1 MQDAIPIV
9 PYKKVSR
16 DEMNLAEFPLAMLS
30 TRGNPKIKTLEFK
43 DVVKGKNGE
52 LLNRHWIITGADKF
66 GLPTASDDE
75 VLLGLLKLTVDG
87 GMEDRKV
94 YFTRYELLRILRW
107 TTEGRS
113 YSRLQKA
120 LDRLSGVRIKASNAF
135 YDNDNKLYNTK
146 NFGIVDAY
154 EINDGRDPDS
164 KSSFF
169 IWSEVLFKSFQAG
182 FIKKLDLDFYLDL
195 KSAVSKRLY
204 RYLDKHFWYKS
215 RVQLNLF
222 TLSHE
227 KVGISRNYRF
237 ASSLR
242 QQLDPALEE
251 LISLGFVSKA
261 EYIGKG
267 EGTEIAIFAGKGI
280 TKVSGNTGESV
291 LSASENSGLF
301 PDSTNPSSAHAGMG
315 STPMLFAHATK
326 SLDSKERAAV
336 PPSLPSLIEASSGQ
350 DIHAI
355 VSELIRRGIKEAQAI
370 KLVNE
375 LSIGSYE
382 KVRAIIDHYDFL
394 LRSGSSK
401 ISRSPQGFL
410 FSAVKNWQTFMLPQT
425 KSNGR
430 QGSLSLTQTAP
441 AHKSKGSASS
451 LKDSLESEYLIARK
465 QEIRHIREA
474 IVEKDLLKQMT
485 SDVEKALSKIKVQ
498 ISAARFAEAVEH
510 GVDEKLANLFAVP
523 SFDEWMRAYPA
534 KAEIK

>member
-1 MQDAIPIV
+1 MQDAIPVV

-75 VLLGLLKLTVDG
+75 VLLGLLKLTVDE
-87 GMEDRKV
+87 GMEDRKIF
-94 YFTRYELLRILRW
+94 FTRYELLRILRW

-242 QQLDPALEE
+242 QQLDPAIEE
-251 LISLGFVSKA
+251 LIGLGFVSKA

-267 EGTEIAIFAGKGI
+267 EGTEIAIYAGKGV
-280 TKVSGNTGESV
+280 TKLSETNTK
-291 LSASENSGLF
+291 ENAKFVNPAADDF
-301 PDSTNPSSAHAGMG
+301 PLMDSSTLSSAAIFANNTKQTIQQNPQSLG
-315 STPMLFAHATK
+315 STALNLHE
-326 SLDSKERAAV
+326 DS
-336 PPSLPSLIEASSGQ
+336 Q
-350 DIHAI
+350 AI
-355 VSELIRRGIKEAQAI
+355 VVEMIRRGIKEEQAAR
-370 KLVNE
+370 LVGG
-375 LSIGSYE
+375 LPPVAHAKIF
-382 KVRAIIDHYDFL
+382 AIIEHFDFL
-394 LRSGSSK
+394 LKSGSSK

-410 FSAVKNWQTFMLPQT
+410 FHAVKNWEAFMLPQT
-425 KSNGR
+425 KPSSR
-430 QGSLSLTQTAP
+430 QGTLSLSNATYTAKAKVAQP
-441 AHKSKGSASS
+441 SVKE
-451 LKDSLESEYLIARK
+451 SLESEYLIARK
-465 QEIRHIREA
+465 QEIRHIRDA
-474 IVEKDLLKQMT
+474 IVEKDLLAQLT
-485 SDVEKALSKIKVQ
+485 SDVEKALSKIKAQ
-498 ISAARFAEAVEH
+498 ISAARFTETVEH
-510 GVDEKLANLFAVP
+510 GVDEKLASLFAVP
-523 SFDEWMRAYPA
+523 SFDEWVKGYRA
-534 KAEIK
+534 KAAVG

>member
-1 MQDAIPIV
+1 MQDALPVV

-75 VLLGLLKLTVDG
+75 VLLGLLKLTVDE

-251 LISLGFVSKA
+251 LIGLGFVSKA

-267 EGTEIAIFAGKGI
+267 EGTEIAIYAGKGV
-280 TKVSGNTGESV
+280 TKQVETNTNDQSKFINPTVTHFPTSESSTIFAQKLQSSDAHKLRSADKNLQQADTNSVASDSQSMGE
-291 LSASENSGLF
+291 
-301 PDSTNPSSAHAGMG
+301 DS
-315 STPMLFAHATK
+315 
-326 SLDSKERAAV
+326 
-336 PPSLPSLIEASSGQ
+336 Q
-350 DIHAI
+350 AI
-355 VSELIRRGIKEAQAI
+355 IVEMVRRGIKQEQAVR
-370 KLVNE
+370 LVNA
-375 LSIGSYE
+375 LPLVAHTKIF
-382 KVRAIIDHYDFL
+382 AIIDHYDFL
-394 LRSGSSK
+394 LKSGSSK

-410 FSAVKNWQTFMLPQT
+410 FHAVKNWETFMLPQSKLSSRQETLSFTNKNFT
-425 KSNGR
+425 KEKIN
-430 QGSLSLTQTAP
+430 AP
-441 AHKSKGSASS
+441 QASV
-451 LKDSLESEYLIARK
+451 KESLESEYLIARK
-465 QEIRHIREA
+465 QEIRHIRDA
-474 IVEKDLLKQMT
+474 IVEKDLLQQLT
-485 SDVEKALSKIKVQ
+485 SDVEKALSKIKAQ
-498 ISAARFAEAVEH
+498 ISAARFTETVEH
-510 GVDEKLANLFAVP
+510 GVDEKLASLFAVP
-523 SFDEWMRAYPA
+523 TFDEWVKGYRV
-534 KAEIK
+534 KVSV